1 MPGSFGAPNSS
12 STTSRM
18 SSIDIGLST
27 SPAGPKAEAAR
38 PKTVSTF
45 RRFIKVPMSKPSP
58 WSTTSSSGRGSRR
71 PS

>member
-1 MPGSFGAPNSS
+1 MAEGEGDVEADDDALAP
-12 STTSRM
+12 
-18 SSIDIGLST
+18 LP
-27 SPAGPKAEAAR
+27 PAPAPQAASPKAEAPR

-45 RRFIKVPMSKPSP
+45 RRFIRVPMSKPSP